1 MKSLLRGCFLNI
13 TARYPGT
20 LILFALVLCAIS
32 IKTASELEYNP
43 RMDNLLPQEL
53 ELIQEFNHVVGKIG
67 GSGPLVLVLENLDP
81 RKAPRVIDQITEGLE
96 SLPEVRYVD
105 SKIPKE
111 FIDNHQLY
119 MAPLRDLMKLE
130 DLMDEA
136 IDYARGQLSGFFTL
150 DPEDFNPDALKK
162 LADKYQ
168 IFDDIDPYHKGRK
181 KQNYFIF
188 VQPQGTV
195 TDTDF
200 TSYFV
205 FYINKKIEELDPY
218 RYAPDLKIKFT
229 GSLMVRLEE
238 NETVVRDLKK
248 AALLAATLATL
259 LIVLYTRSGFS
270 IPLIIFPLLLSL
282 SYTFAL
288 TKILIGH
295 VNIISGF
302 LVAILM
308 GLGVDYGIHLYIRFK
323 QELLKGFPIRD
334 SVETVMT
341 QVGRSS
347 VIAMLTTISVFSIL
361 IFSDFKG
368 FSEFGKI
375 AVMGITCAF
384 LTYFFIF
391 PAQVLFY
398 DKVHWLR
405 KPRPR
410 VFTLNISNL
419 YTSSP
424 WTLILLFVVM
434 MAGSVLLIPGLEF
447 EYDFQ
452 ELRGHSPAAD
462 YETAS
467 TNDFGYA
474 FSPTVILTPQKE
486 NLFYIHQALEK
497 IKYENEKDSTIGL
510 HLSLNLFSKKEYES
524 KKEVLN
530 RIREVFEEN
539 QDIIKLS
546 LGKRRFEKLKK
557 LIYSKPFDENA
568 IPKNLIKKFTIE
580 DEYILLMYSP
590 ADKNFF
596 DVRNI
601 YKLENE
607 IRALK
612 EQLKKNDIETAI
624 LNENLLAAEI
634 LDWVKEKGPKAL
646 GIAMGVVLL
655 ILVIDLQSL
664 KLALKTFFPL
674 FSGLALTGALMSVFH
689 VKLNFI
695 NFVMLPSIVGIM
707 IDHCIYLAHHILDHP
722 RGSTIQSV
730 KETGSAILLSAGTSM
745 AGYISLNISSHNGIR
760 SIATLVELGIITCT
774 VSALFML
781 PALFELG
788 NDKVTSAESAQNQ
801 PTDAQE

>member
-1 MKSLLRGCFLNI
+1 MKSLLRWCFLNI

-20 LILFALVLCAIS
+20 LIVLALLLCLLS
-32 IKTASELEYNP
+32 IKTASELDYNP

-53 ELIQEFNHVVGKIG
+53 DLIKEFNHVVDKIG

-81 RKAPRVIDQITEGLE
+81 RKAPKVIDQLTQELE
-96 SLPEVRYVD
+96 NLPEVRYVD
-105 SKIPKE
+105 SKIPKN

-119 MAPLRDLMKLE
+119 MAPKKDLIKLE

-150 DPEDFNPDALKK
+150 DPEDFNPDSLKK

-168 IFDDIDPYHKGRK
+168 IFEDIDPYYKGRK

-188 VQPQGTV
+188 IQPQGTV

-200 TSYFV
+200 TSYFI
-205 FYINKKIEELDPY
+205 FYINQKIEELNPY
-218 RYAPDLKIKFT
+218 QYAPGLKIHFT

-248 AALLAATLATL
+248 AALLAAVLATL
-259 LIVLYTRSGFS
+259 IIVLYTRSGFS
-270 IPLIIFPLLLSL
+270 IPLIIVPLLLSL

-288 TKILIGH
+288 TKVIIGH

-323 QELLKGFPIRD
+323 QELLKGFSIRA

-341 QVGRSS
+341 HVGRSS
-347 VIAMLTTISVFSIL
+347 VIAMFTTISVFSIL
-361 IFSDFKG
+361 IFSEFRG
-368 FSEFGKI
+368 FSEFGEI
-375 AVMGITCAF
+375 AVIGITCAF
-384 LTYFFIF
+384 FTYFFIF

-410 VFTLNISNL
+410 VFTLNISNV
-419 YTSSP
+419 YSSSP
-424 WTLILLFVVM
+424 GPLILLFILM
-434 MAGSVLLIPGLEF
+434 MVGSLLLLPGLQF

-474 FSPTVILTPQKE
+474 FSPTVILTPKKE
-486 NLFYIHQALEK
+486 NLFYIHQELEK
-497 IKYENEKDSTIGL
+497 IKHENEKNSTIGL

-524 KKEVLN
+524 KKDVLE

-539 QDIIKLS
+539 RDIIKLS

-557 LIYSKPFDENA
+557 LVYSKPFDENA
-568 IPKNLIKKFTIE
+568 IPDHLIKKFTIE

-590 ADKNFF
+590 ADRNFF

-601 YKLENE
+601 YTLEDE
-607 IRALK
+607 ILSLK
-612 EQLKKNDIETAI
+612 DNLKKYDIKTSI

-664 KLALKTFFPL
+664 RLALKTFFPL

-707 IDHCIYLAHHILDHP
+707 IDHCIYLTHHILDHP
-722 RGSTIQSV
+722 KGSTIQSV

-745 AGYISLNISSHNGIR
+745 AGYVSLNISSHHGIR
-760 SIATLVELGIITCT
+760 SIATLVELGIFTCT

-788 NDKVTSAESAQNQ
+788 KPNASSTETAQNQ
-801 PTDAQE
+801 PNEAQE

>member
-1 MKSLLRGCFLNI
+1 MKSVLRWCFLNI
-13 TARYPGT
+13 TVRHPGV
-20 LILFALVLCAIS
+20 LILLALVLCVLS
-32 IKTASELEYNP
+32 IRTASQLSYNP

-53 ELIQEFNHVVGKIG
+53 ELIKEFNHVVEKIG

-81 RKAPRVIDQITEGLE
+81 RKAPKVIERLTLGLE

-105 SKIPKE
+105 SKIPKD

-168 IFDDIDPYHKGRK
+168 IFEDIDPHYKGRK
-181 KQNYFIF
+181 KQNYYIF

-205 FYINKKIEELDPY
+205 FYINQKIEQLNLY
-218 RYAPDLKIKFT
+218 KHAPGLKIHFT

-259 LIVLYTRSGFS
+259 IIVLYTRSGFS
-270 IPLIIFPLLLSL
+270 IPLIIVPLLLSL

-288 TKILIGH
+288 TKVFIGH

-323 QELLKGFPIRD
+323 QELLKGRTIRD
-334 SVETVMT
+334 AVETVMT

-361 IFSDFKG
+361 VFSDFKG

-375 AVMGITCAF
+375 AVMGILCAF
-384 LTYFFIF
+384 ITYFFIF

-410 VFTLNISNL
+410 VFTLKISNL
-419 YTSSP
+419 YSSSP
-424 WTLILLFVVM
+424 WFLILLFILLM
-434 MAGSVLLIPGLEF
+434 TGSALLLPGLKF

-474 FSPTVILTPQKE
+474 FSPTVILTPKKE

-524 KKEVLN
+524 KKEVLK

-539 QDIIKLS
+539 EDIIQLS

-568 IPKNLIKKFTIE
+568 VPEILRKKFTIE

-601 YKLENE
+601 YKLEDE
-607 IRALK
+607 ILALK
-612 EQLKKNDIETAI
+612 EHLKQYDIETAI

-646 GIAMGVVLL
+646 GIAMGLVLL

-664 KLALKTFFPL
+664 RLALNTFLPL
-674 FSGLALTGALMSVFH
+674 FLGLALTGALMSVFH

-707 IDHCIYLAHHILDHP
+707 IDHCIYLAHHILDNP
-722 RGSTIQSV
+722 KRSTIESV
-730 KETGSAILLSAGTSM
+730 KETGSAILLCAGTSL
-745 AGYISLNISSHNGIR
+745 AGYVSLNISSHNGIR

-774 VSALFML
+774 ISALFML
-781 PALFELG
+781 PALFDIG
-788 NDKVTSAESAQNQ
+788 NPNASSPKTAQNQ